1 MGKISTY
8 PSVSPVLSDILIGS
22 DASDSS
28 ATKNF
33 SVGDILSLFKS
44 TVSRGSFYHNV
55 TQTAAAINT
64 AYAMRLAS
72 TDTSN
77 TSGFSIAND
86 LSGNPTRITA
96 TNTGNYSLAF
106 SAQLSK
112 TGGSENTID
121 IWIRING
128 VDVPSSNTT
137 VTLKANANYVVAAWN
152 FFVYLT
158 SGQYVEIMWATT
170 DTSTSLL
177 YAAATGLHP
186 ATPSVIATI
195 NQV

>member
-1 MGKISTY
+1 MPALG
-8 PSVSPVLSDILIGS
+8 DILIGT
-22 DASDSS
+22 DASDSN

-33 SVGDILSLFKS
+33 SVGDLFSFWKS
-44 TVSRGSFYHNV
+44 TLSRGSFYHNV

-64 AYAMRLAS
+64 AYAMRFAS

-86 LSGNPTRITA
+86 GSGNPTRITA
-96 TNTGNYSLAF
+96 ANTGNYNLAF

-112 TGGSENTID
+112 TGGTENTID
-121 IWIRING
+121 IWLRVNG
-128 VDVPSSNTT
+128 VDVPSTNTT

-152 FFVYLT
+152 FFVSLT
-158 SGQYVEIMWATT
+158 SGQYAEIMWATT
-170 DTSTSLL
+170 DTNSSLL

>member
-1 MGKISTY
+1 MSKISTY
-8 PSVSPVLSDILIGS
+8 TSVSPALTDLMIGT
-22 DASDSS
+22 DVSDSN

-33 SVGDILSLFKS
+33 SISDLFSLLKSNLSK
-44 TVSRGSFYHNV
+44 GSFYHNV

-64 AYAMRLAS
+64 AYPMRFGS

-86 LSGNPTRITA
+86 GSGNPTRITA
-96 TNTGNYSLAF
+96 TNAGNYNLAF

-112 TGGSENTID
+112 TGGAENTVD

-128 VDVPSSNTT
+128 TDVPSSNTT

-152 FFVYLT
+152 FFVNLT
-158 SGQYVEIMWATT
+158 AGQYVEIMWATT
-170 DTSTSLL
+170 DTNSSLL
-177 YAAATGLHP
+177 YAASTALHP